1 MCTCTTEQD
10 DSSLATEMREYA
22 AAAGVDKEVGEGG
35 MWLGQKSLIVLS
47 LVCGPLNN
55 SDYCFSLATGQA
67 TSASIDAG
75 KL

>member
-1 MCTCTTEQD
+1 MCTCTTDQD
-10 DSSLATEMREYA
+10 GSSLATEMREYA

-35 MWLGQKSLIVLS
+35 MRFRQQSVIVLS

-67 TSASIDAG
+67 TSVSLDAG

>member
-10 DSSLATEMREYA
+10 GSSLATEMREYA
-22 AAAGVDKEVGEGG
+22 AAAGVDKEVGGG
-35 MWLGQKSLIVLS
+35 MRFRQQSLIVLS

-55 SDYCFSLATGQA
+55 SDYFFALATEQP